1 MTLFLSH
8 LSLSAGKDGGYRE
21 EGLLGLSPSIS
32 PSLDVR
38 GGEERGGR
46 GGEGGEGR
54 EGRFASKTEMIVKKR
69 RECRIRTHISRPHQ

>member
-1 MTLFLSH
+1 MTLFSSH

-38 GGEERGGR
+38 EGEGREGR
-46 GGEGGEGR
+46 GGEGGEICLQNGNDG
-54 EGRFASKTEMIVKKR
+54 EKEAGM
-69 RECRIRTHISRPHQ
+69 

>member
-1 MTLFLSH
+1 MTLFSSH

-38 GGEERGGR
+38 GGEGREGRGGR
-46 GGEGGEGR
+46 GGEGGEICLQNGNDR
-54 EGRFASKTEMIVKKR
+54 EKEAGM
-69 RECRIRTHISRPHQ
+69 